1 MEGRAVVRNV
11 MNETKGALLTDII
24 GSSRTK
30 KGEPER
36 SEPTMTARKRA
47 LKKAKL
53 RHAEY
58 YDFQAVQDGLYKEKN
73 SATLLRLLLCPRT
86 FVWRTGI

>member
-1 MEGRAVVRNV
+1 

-58 YDFQAVQDGLYKEKN
+58 YDFQAVQDGLYKDSKDGKN

>member
-1 MEGRAVVRNV
+1 MVPCPLAITGFRNREKSKRWRDGLYVRNV

-36 SEPTMTARKRA
+36 SEPDYDS
-47 LKKAKL
+47 KK
-53 RHAEY
+53 
-58 YDFQAVQDGLYKEKN
+58 
-73 SATLLRLLLCPRT
+73 
-86 FVWRTGI
+86 TGFEESKTETC

>member
-36 SEPTMTARKRA
+36 SEPDYDS
-47 LKKAKL
+47 KK
-53 RHAEY
+53 
-58 YDFQAVQDGLYKEKN
+58 
-73 SATLLRLLLCPRT
+73 
-86 FVWRTGI
+86 TGFEESKTETC